1 MTLGMS
7 TIHERIHPKWLIP
20 NKYNARMLAL
30 LKNVRTIASDIE
42 REHHLDCRI
51 CFNSSTFLDA
61 NAKLLPLR
69 AFKLI
74 MGKGDT

>member
-30 LKNVRTIASDIE
+30 LKKCKNNCIRYRKRTPS
-42 REHHLDCRI
+42 
-51 CFNSSTFLDA
+51 
-61 NAKLLPLR
+61 
-69 AFKLI
+69 
-74 MGKGDT
+74 